1 MDRLHTLT
9 IGAALALAACT
20 AAGCKK
26 DRGGS
31 HDDQPP
37 AAPAGRVDAVKT
49 IARQPVTVEELCD
62 VHKDPQSAAALTLPA
77 LAAGQTAPAAGSWRW
92 INVWAP
98 WCVPCTDEMPKLVT
112 WRNTLAGQ
120 GTKVDLVF
128 LSAEPGDDK
137 LAAALKADPRPLSL
151 RMANQDD
158 LSPWLTSLGLNDGA
172 PIPVHLFVDPANKV
186 RCVRSGALKESDVPA
201 IATLLGS

>member
-1 MDRLHTLT
+1 MDRLHTV
-9 IGAALALAACT
+9 IFAAALALAASA
-20 AAGCKK
+20 AAGCEKK
-26 DRGGS
+26 GGS
-31 HDDQPP
+31 HEDQPP
-37 AAPAGRVDAVKT
+37 SAPAGRVDAVKT

-62 VHKDPQSAAALTLPA
+62 VHKDAASAPALTLPA
-77 LAAGQTAPAAGSWRW
+77 LAAGESAPAAGSWRW

-112 WRNTLAGQ
+112 WQKSLAAQ
-120 GTKVDLVF
+120 GKKVDLVF

-137 LAAALKADPRPLSL
+137 LAAALKADPRPVSL

-172 PIPVHLFVDPANKV
+172 PIPVHVFVDPANKV

-201 IATLLGS
+201 IAKVLGT